1 MGLLRVVVSCLQPES
16 CTVNK
21 IINLKIKEQRLG
33 ELQKI

>member
-1 MGLLRVVVSCLQPES
+1 MGLLRVVVSGLQAQS